1 MVIPSMRAP
10 TAVPWTAALAL
21 AACLCAPSFARTAR
35 AQSKSEAEA
44 QRLFMEGRDA
54 VERGDYAAGCPKFE
68 QSLKITR
75 RASTLLNLA
84 QCEDHAGRL
93 RPALDYWN
101 EGARQ
106 LDPTDERLAFAR
118 KRIAELEARVP
129 KLTVRLATTA
139 PEGVEVRVDGAPLRE
154 EEIGAARPMDPG
166 SHEVVLL
173 VPGQPEQR
181 LPVELAERDRKEVL
195 LQVAPGERSV
205 VVVPGKDVPGGG
217 DGRRRLG
224 LVLGGVGVAG
234 LVAAGITGGMI
245 MARDG
250 DIDAACP
257 DQRCTPEGREL
268 IQGSTP
274 LLVVNGIAWG
284 VGLVGLGAG
293 AWLFFTGGDEG
304 APATALDAAPLPGGA
319 WVSMRRSF

>member
-10 TAVPWTAALAL
+10 IAALAL
-21 AACLCAPSFARTAR
+21 AAALCAPSFARTAR
-35 AQSKSEAEA
+35 AQDKSEAEA
-44 QRLFMEGRDA
+44 QRLFLEGRAA

-68 QSLKITR
+68 ESLKIVR
-75 RASTLLNLA
+75 RAGTLLNLA

-101 EGARQ
+101 EGAKQ
-106 LDPTDERLAFAR
+106 LDPTDERLALAR

-129 KLTVRLATTA
+129 KLTVSLASTA
-139 PEGVEVRVDGAPLRE
+139 PAGVVVRVDGAPLPAA
-154 EEIGAARPMDPG
+154 EIGAARQMDPG

-181 LPVELAERDRKEVL
+181 LPVELAEGDRKEVL

-205 VVVPGKDVPGGG
+205 MLVPGKGGPSG
-217 DGRRRLG
+217 GDDGRRTLG

-234 LVAAGITGGMI
+234 LVAAGVTGGMI

-257 DQRCTPEGREL
+257 DQRCTPQGREL
-268 IQGSTP
+268 IRGSTP

-293 AWLFFTGGDEG
+293 AWLFFTSGDKG